1 MAIHLTEENFDQ
13 HVLVE
18 NNLPTIVDFWAEW
31 CGPCRMIGPILDELS
46 KEYEGKAVITKV
58 SVDDNP
64 NLTMKYQIKNI
75 PTMLFFKNGKE
86 MDKIIGAANRTSITQ
101 KLDALM

>member
-18 NNLPTIVDFWAEW
+18 NNLPVIVDFWAEW

-64 NLTMKYQIKNI
+64 SLTMKYQIKNI
-75 PTMLFFKNGKE
+75 PTMLFFKNGQE

-101 KLDALM
+101 KLEALM